1 MLGWNSQRGP
11 HFLIAP
17 PRGGRPRRL
26 LPPPHLSKR
35 WSFPLTPMTMRQNP
49 LPSGL
54 SKRPGRSRA
63 LRRLVLFGSV
73 HLQWFYLEPLC
84 HSFEQDPVLDSWAAR
99 RKPGHGT
106 IYRSAQHSLL
116 IGVSPRDLNH
126 AKRDARPLYPSCL
139 GSQLPALWPAAKAWL
154 ADYPAIRCEVSSLP
168 VGKMQVRVRV
178 CHVSLS
184 LFST

>member
-73 HLQWFYLEPLC
+73 HLQWLFLITLC
-84 HSFEQDPVLDSWAAR
+84 HSFEQDPVLDNWAAAR

-106 IYRSAQHSLL
+106 IYRSAQHLLL
-116 IGVSPRDLNH
+116 IGVSPRDLDH

-139 GSQLPALWPAAKAWL
+139 GVPVTCLAA
-154 ADYPAIRCEVSSLP
+154 S
-168 VGKMQVRVRV
+168 G
-178 CHVSLS
+178 
-184 LFST
+184 